1 MDLKEIKRLKD
12 RIETREKLIEEIRE
26 SMYDISAVQ
35 VTEKV
40 QTSKETG
47 DNIGNDIARIERL
60 EKQLKEL
67 KEEYN
72 KRVNEVL
79 DATIDMEEEFAYIIV
94 TRYIKAKEWEEI
106 ANEMH
111 YSVGYVY
118 KLHNKALD
126 SLYKIVNNSY

>member
-79 DATIDMEEEFAYIIV
+79 DATIDMEEEFAYI
-94 TRYIKAKEWEEI
+94 
-106 ANEMH
+106 
-111 YSVGYVY
+111 
-118 KLHNKALD
+118 
-126 SLYKIVNNSY
+126 